1 MASGDQKEIVVL
13 ADIHRENVHKEGTS
27 MSFQVTQ
34 YNQM

>member
-1 MASGDQKEIVVL
+1 MASGDEKQLVVL
-13 ADIHRENVHKEGTS
+13 ADVHRENVEEEGRS